1 MNECFLIGKIIGKIE
16 FEFIIN
22 NKSYISISMFDIM
35 INKENILKVVGYNN
49 IADFCYKTLKRGDIV
64 SIYGNLNSKG
74 KVEIKEIET

>member
-35 INKENILKVVGYNN
+35 INKSSRI
-49 IADFCYKTLKRGDIV
+49 
-64 SIYGNLNSKG
+64 
-74 KVEIKEIET
+74 